1 MSRVCKVVPR
11 CSLSAQ
17 DDIAVDT
24 TISDCHDSR
33 AKWYC
38 MHKAKNAMETLV
50 PKLPK
55 PDNLSVIRDARSY
68 LEAGVNGA
76 CSIL

>member
-1 MSRVCKVVPR
+1 MGRVRKIVPR

-24 TISDCHDSR
+24 TISDRHNSR

-50 PKLPK
+50 PKLPE
-55 PDNLSVIRDARSY
+55 PDYLSVIGNA
-68 LEAGVNGA
+68 
-76 CSIL
+76 